1 MSTSPR
7 TRTAPGTIVAGV
19 VVIVVLLLVALA
31 AANGTNVVQ
40 GIRDGIASLF
50 PPHPA
55 TTQGDEI
62 ASLYNVVFFIAAAIF
77 LVVEGLIIWTVIRY
91 RRAPG
96 DDELP
101 PQTHGNNLAE
111 VAWTVIPTLIVAFL
125 FFISWQT
132 LNKVDTVSASPD
144 LRVKAVAGQ
153 FQWTFVYLA
162 EDGVTEEFRQV
173 LSGGPGGGL
182 QVPVGRNVQVLLE
195 SSDVIHA
202 FYVPRFLYKRDV
214 VPGMINQF
222 EFRLKDD
229 EAGQVFTGQ
238 CAELC
243 GAGHRAMTFDVRA
256 LSGADF
262 DTWRQEQLDKA
273 NATPPPAPSGEP
285 PPPGEELVVEAV
297 PTLRFSTDSLE
308 APADQPFAIRFENND
323 ANVLHDV
330 AIQGQG
336 GLEFNGED
344 VTGPAEIV
352 YQVPALAGGSYQ
364 FLCTIH
370 PQQMTGTL
378 TVQ

>member
-7 TRTAPGTIVAGV
+7 TRTAPGTIVAGLVV
-19 VVIVVLLLVALA
+19 VVILLLVALA

-40 GIRDGIASLF
+40 GIKDGIASLF

-62 ASLYNVVFFIAAAIF
+62 STLYNIVFFFAAAIF
-77 LVVEGLIIWTVIRY
+77 LVVEGLIIWTVVRY
-91 RRAPG
+91 RRKPG

-144 LRVKAVAGQ
+144 LRVKAIAGQ

-182 QVPVGRNVQVLLE
+182 HVPVGRDVQVFLE

-214 VPGMINQF
+214 VPGMLNQF
-222 EFRLKDD
+222 EFHLKDD

-256 LSGADF
+256 LGGAEF
-262 DTWRQEQLDKA
+262 DAWRQEQLDKA
-273 NATPPPAPSGEP
+273 NATPPPQGSG
-285 PPPGEELVVEAV
+285 PPPGATIDISAEA
-297 PTLRFSTDSLE
+297 LAFSTDALE
-308 APADQPFAIRFENND
+308 APADTPFAIRFNNT
-323 ANVLHDV
+323 AAGILHDV
-330 AIQGQG
+330 AIQDDS
-336 GLEFNGED
+336 GLVFNGED

-352 YQVPALAGGSYQ
+352 YQVPPLAAGSYP

-370 PQQMTGTL
+370 PQMTGTL